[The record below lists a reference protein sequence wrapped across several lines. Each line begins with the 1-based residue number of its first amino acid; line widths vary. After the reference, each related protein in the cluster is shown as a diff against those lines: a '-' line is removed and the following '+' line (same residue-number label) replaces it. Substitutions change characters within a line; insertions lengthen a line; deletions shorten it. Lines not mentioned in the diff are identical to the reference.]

1 MEKTNKILDN
11 IRKCIEKETLSFII
25 GAGFSKNISQNFPL
39 WKDLLTPLMLELY
52 PECNTRDKTI
62 KESKINQLIAE
73 KTYLGIA
80 SEYVRRKGYHEA
92 IDIYIEHHMPYLSL
106 RENGEYDLMMNGNV
120 IDSNPS
126 IECHKKLL
134 ALNAKHIFTFNYDNT
149 LDILADVE
157 ASSRLLNQLN
167 QATERALFYQD
178 LLEKY
183 KIEYIKLSIN
193 ITDVEYTSS
202 TASPNKTIDYTRIN
216 KIIDDASLDL
226 IPYSD
231 SISDYQKL
239 YESHINTFNTE
250 IAIQN
255 NIAQNTKSQRE
266 GKYQQITD
274 AYQISL
280 TDTCKNIYKLH
291 GNLRIGGVPYG
302 FDGDKHMQY
311 VITKEDY
318 DNYPKKHDA
327 FVSLMRI
334 SLLKG
339 CLCLIGFSG
348 DDPNFLAWI
357 DWVKDILDGS
367 NSKQQRTSAIYY
379 INADS
384 KNLDASKELLLQ
396 NHYIE
401 VVNLHKCFP
410 EASTP
415 QQRISLFLDSLSRDK
430 EFYDVYNESWGK
442 INVDR
447 GSLHKI
453 YSLSVDIEKVYVLSK
468 YNKIPSQFGIAHYRR
483 YNALSQATQILNANI
498 DPNLRAKLIYS
509 AIVGELIPI
518 DAVLSPKQINR
529 LSQEITELDDS
540 YKHLIA
546 MSKILNGEILENTP
560 EDDVYELGLSHLFN
574 LRFDEAKRFIDT
586 WSPKQGIDKMRRYL
600 LLSVYDGDM
609 DIKGVTNLI
618 NPDNFS
624 CLQEYQYALDIL
636 PKIRGLA
643 TTKKGGGI
651 TMYGDLQ
658 SQIDYISKHNPH
670 LIKVGEQIDKLL
682 NEMNKSSSQP
692 FGNVKN
698 TINFGSYNIALVN
711 ATKVLQILVE
721 LGIPTKARFIL
732 LLDKDKWLKVCEIL
746 YERYPQPCLYFSL
759 LYGNNKDILRRIA
772 QCYIYSIRLK
782 EVQPKLLIMMLKALS
797 NESCP
802 LNVTEAIYIV
812 APIFMKA
819 VNAEDWI
826 DDFEKVYEKL
836 DIGALCDDRMS
847 VNEIQEFIITGVTLS
862 NSERF
867 KHKVLL
873 QTLRL
878 GNKIS
883 DIHNRLI
890 IAASNGID
898 INDLEKEQLNYLC
911 ECAETPNQ
919 IYVLMNMS
927 KWIGKDKIV
936 QKLQVLADDIYKDC
950 TLLEAACEYSK
961 ENTTLQSKLKNI
973 IFNSSLLWQTGI
985 DDNCSSVSHYGH
997 TLGIYDIQQFVKFN
1011 HEEIF
1016 VIYTKLKSAFD
1027 KIDIITKKWKERR
1040 IWSSFNDWSYILVEM
1055 QNFLK
1060 TNRIT
1065 LCKDTNYST
1074 TLRAIT
1080 RLLNQGRGGNSISSL
1095 LIDDEKTGKA
1105 ISMLVNDIHRL
1116 GIGSYHYEYMLI
1128 ANKILARQSKYLNS
1142 CFIHFGWALTKYK
1155 DGFDKV
1161 AIKPLL
1167 KSILELYKQYFEGR
1181 NELNWDLEYAEKDIV
1196 ERELCKIYK
1205 VYQSW
1210 GGQISFWD
1218 NYIPRYYY

>member
-25 GAGFSKNISQNFPL
+25 GAGFSKNISQSFPL

-318 DNYPKKHDA
+318 DNYPQKHDA

-379 INADS
+379 INTDPE
-384 KNLDASKELLLQ
+384 NLDASKELLLQ

-415 QQRISLFLDSLSRDK
+415 QQRISLFFR
-430 EFYDVYNESWGK
+430 
-442 INVDR
+442 
-447 GSLHKI
+447 
-453 YSLSVDIEKVYVLSK
+453 
-468 YNKIPSQFGIAHYRR
+468 
-483 YNALSQATQILNANI
+483 
-498 DPNLRAKLIYS
+498 
-509 AIVGELIPI
+509 
-518 DAVLSPKQINR
+518 
-529 LSQEITELDDS
+529 
-540 YKHLIA
+540 
-546 MSKILNGEILENTP
+546 
-560 EDDVYELGLSHLFN
+560 
-574 LRFDEAKRFIDT
+574 
-586 WSPKQGIDKMRRYL
+586 
-600 LLSVYDGDM
+600 
-609 DIKGVTNLI
+609 
-618 NPDNFS
+618 
-624 CLQEYQYALDIL
+624 
-636 PKIRGLA
+636 
-643 TTKKGGGI
+643 
-651 TMYGDLQ
+651 
-658 SQIDYISKHNPH
+658 
-670 LIKVGEQIDKLL
+670 
-682 NEMNKSSSQP
+682 
-692 FGNVKN
+692 
-698 TINFGSYNIALVN
+698 
-711 ATKVLQILVE
+711 
-721 LGIPTKARFIL
+721 
-732 LLDKDKWLKVCEIL
+732 
-746 YERYPQPCLYFSL
+746 
-759 LYGNNKDILRRIA
+759 
-772 QCYIYSIRLK
+772 
-782 EVQPKLLIMMLKALS
+782 
-797 NESCP
+797 
-802 LNVTEAIYIV
+802 
-812 APIFMKA
+812 
-819 VNAEDWI
+819 
-826 DDFEKVYEKL
+826 
-836 DIGALCDDRMS
+836 
-847 VNEIQEFIITGVTLS
+847 
-862 NSERF
+862 
-867 KHKVLL
+867 
-873 QTLRL
+873 
-878 GNKIS
+878 
-883 DIHNRLI
+883 
-890 IAASNGID
+890 
-898 INDLEKEQLNYLC
+898 
-911 ECAETPNQ
+911 
-919 IYVLMNMS
+919 
-927 KWIGKDKIV
+927 
-936 QKLQVLADDIYKDC
+936 
-950 TLLEAACEYSK
+950 
-961 ENTTLQSKLKNI
+961 
-973 IFNSSLLWQTGI
+973 
-985 DDNCSSVSHYGH
+985 
-997 TLGIYDIQQFVKFN
+997 
-1011 HEEIF
+1011 
-1016 VIYTKLKSAFD
+1016 
-1027 KIDIITKKWKERR
+1027 
-1040 IWSSFNDWSYILVEM
+1040 
-1055 QNFLK
+1055 
-1060 TNRIT
+1060 
-1065 LCKDTNYST
+1065 
-1074 TLRAIT
+1074 
-1080 RLLNQGRGGNSISSL
+1080 
-1095 LIDDEKTGKA
+1095 
-1105 ISMLVNDIHRL
+1105 
-1116 GIGSYHYEYMLI
+1116 
-1128 ANKILARQSKYLNS
+1128 
-1142 CFIHFGWALTKYK
+1142 
-1155 DGFDKV
+1155 
-1161 AIKPLL
+1161 
-1167 KSILELYKQYFEGR
+1167 
-1181 NELNWDLEYAEKDIV
+1181 
-1196 ERELCKIYK
+1196 
-1205 VYQSW
+1205 
-1210 GGQISFWD
+1210 
-1218 NYIPRYYY
+1218 